1 MIFYDN
7 FSGQTFRAEDQTVEE
22 AKEKLK
28 KLNERHS
35 EILEL
40 DIKEFLS
47 DPITNELRDIHR
59 QCLELAK
66 FILANE
72 KAE

>member
-7 FSGQTFRAEDQTVEE
+7 TSGQTFMAETQTVEE

-28 KLNERHS
+28 KLNERHA

-40 DIKEFLS
+40 DVKEFLS
-47 DPITNELRDIHR
+47 EPITNELRDIHR
-59 QCLELAK
+59 QCLALAK
-66 FILANE
+66 FILANKE
-72 KAE
+72 AE

>member
-7 FSGQTFRAEDQTVEE
+7 TTGQPFMSDVQTVEE

-28 KLNERHS
+28 KLNERHG

-40 DIKEFLS
+40 DVKEFLS
-47 DPITNELRDIHR
+47 EPITNELRDIHK
-59 QCLELAK
+59 QCLWLAK
-66 FILANE
+66 FILANKE
-72 KAE
+72 AV